1 MEDIPMSF
9 DVNPLNN
16 NIPQLR
22 TSKTQ
27 DGGAGHLGYFE
38 QERKKREEEE
48 LEKSEKSIF
57 GKQKEDT
64 FTLSD
69 AKEVAYVEP
78 TFLLKVVQLIKRYFA
93 KLFH

>member
-1 MEDIPMSF
+1 MSF

-27 DGGAGHLGYFE
+27 DGGAGNLGYFE

-48 LEKSEKSIF
+48 Y
-57 GKQKEDT
+57 T